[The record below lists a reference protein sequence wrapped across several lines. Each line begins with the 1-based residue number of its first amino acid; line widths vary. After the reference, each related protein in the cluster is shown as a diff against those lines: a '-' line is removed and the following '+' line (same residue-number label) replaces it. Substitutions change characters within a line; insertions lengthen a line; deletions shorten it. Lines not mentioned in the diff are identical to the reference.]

1 MTTPLRRIDLSSL
14 TQELLQPAATTTQ
27 FSRDN
32 LRHLANRLGRAT
44 TPSGEL
50 LRIDSWTLRSGLD
63 AVQGGFAWTP
73 QFTKRSLGL
82 AALRL
87 LVFGVASTP
96 SEAVSQEVERLIRLG
111 VDQPSSSNSLAA
123 YLASSSGAIRSAA
136 MAHAMTYATEVFCA
150 IDWKHFERHPIIGGP
165 DATALL
171 RSQGLALRGRAE
183 LVVDIDGA
191 KAGDLAES
199 RLVVM
204 HGSIADDTTLL
215 LGSAALAATLSSGES
230 QAPARLVAYFP
241 TSGQAAVLDIT
252 ENILNRVALGI
263 AKRVA
268 NCRFVEPQAQA
279 A

>member
-1 MTTPLRRIDLSSL
+1 MTTPLKRIELASL

-27 FSRDN
+27 FSRDD
-32 LRHLANRLGRAT
+32 LQHLATRLGNAT
-44 TPSGEL
+44 SQSGEL

-63 AVQGGFAWTP
+63 TVQGAFAWTP

-87 LVFGVASTP
+87 LVFGVAATP
-96 SEAVSQEVERLIRLG
+96 SEAVGIEVDRLVRLG
-111 VDQPSSSNSLAA
+111 RDQPPFSNSLAT

-136 MAHAMTYATEVFCA
+136 MAHAITYATEVFCA
-150 IDWKHFERHPIIGGP
+150 LDWKRFERHPIIGGP
-165 DATALL
+165 DAISLL

-191 KAGDLAES
+191 TAGDLAES

-215 LGSAALAATLSSGES
+215 LGSAALAATLSSS
-230 QAPARLVAYFP
+230 DRRAPARIVAYFP

-268 NCRFVEPQAQA
+268 NCRYVAPQTQA